1 MLPTRGDDVP
11 HPATPDASDLTPTP
25 LQRLPVLAAELGMA
39 ADDLLVL
46 REDLIGPA
54 GGGNKARKADAAVR
68 RAHADGIRTVVTT
81 GAPQS
86 NHARAVAA
94 VGARLGLRV
103 VLVLRGE
110 DPGRRTGNVLLDHL
124 LGADVRWAGD
134 ADLAESAAAAARAA
148 DGPVRVIPFG
158 GSDAAAVDVYAA
170 VGEDLEARVPDLRHV
185 VVAVGSGATAAGLVA
200 ALGAGRVLGVDTGAV
215 PDPRFTVLGLLR
227 EARPEAH
234 RDAAALRLDGGQ
246 VGTGYGRLQPAVL
259 DAVRAVARGDGVL
272 FDVTY
277 AGRALAGLVAAV
289 RSGAIVPGERVVLVH
304 TGGVP
309 GLFGHPELE
318 RPAG

>member
-1 MLPTRGDDVP
+1 MPPT
-11 HPATPDASDLTPTP
+11 TPDAADLTAAP
-25 LQRLPVLAAELGMA
+25 LQRMPVLAAALGIA

-46 REDLIGPA
+46 REDLVGTA
-54 GGGNKARKADAAVR
+54 GGGNKVRKAEAALL
-68 RAHADGIRTVVTT
+68 RARADGIRTVVTT

-103 VLVLRGE
+103 VLVLRGD

-134 ADLAESAAAAARAA
+134 ADLAECAADAARAA
-148 DGPVRVIPFG
+148 DGPTRVIPFG

-170 VGEDLEARVPDLRHV
+170 VGADLDARVPGLRHA

-200 ALGAGRVLGVDTGAV
+200 ALGAERVLGVDTGAV
-215 PDPRFTVLGLLR
+215 PDPRSTVLGLLR
-227 EARPEAH
+227 DARP
-234 RDAAALRLDGGQ
+234 DAPWDGAALRLDHQQ

-259 DAVRAVARGDGVL
+259 DAVRSVARGDGVL
-272 FDVTY
+272 VDVTY

-289 RSGAIVPGERVVLVH
+289 RSGVIAPGERAVLVH
-304 TGGVP
+304 TGGLP
-309 GLFGHPELE
+309 GAFGHPELE
-318 RPAG
+318 RALG